1 MISEIVRSMGLQWL
15 VFLASLLLLGNVNPR
30 GYLSTPWSANLHSS
44 HSNFETF
51 LLIFWS
57 TYQYLVY
64 RQREDSH
71 AR

>member
-15 VFLASLLLLGNVNPR
+15 AFLASLLVLGNVNPH
-30 GYLSTPWSANLHSS
+30 GYLSAPWSANLNSS
-44 HSNFETF
+44 HSNFGTF

-57 TYQYLVY
+57 TYRYLVY

-71 AR
+71 AC